1 MDERK
6 KDRQSI
12 LKIQNNQQLTWWQ
25 RILNFRFTPNK
36 GFKLRWDLVIIFL
49 SIYNSFMI
57 PLQFA
62 MPSTMDRI
70 HSITVID
77 HIVDVLFAIDIM
89 IMFRTSYQ
97 DQKTDNIIR
106 DSKLIAINYMKGRFF
121 IDLLASVP
129 FDGIAR
135 LITTTPDVRIDPSTT
150 TFLSILK
157 MTRLLRLGRMVSYFQ
172 INQAFKFGM
181 KMLQMFLFILI
192 FLNLVAC
199 IWIKIFNIIP

>member
-6 KDRQSI
+6 KDRQQI
-12 LKIQNNQQLTWWQ
+12 LRMQIDKEMTWWQ
-25 RILNFRFTPNK
+25 KVLDFRFTPNK
-36 GFKLRWDLVIIFL
+36 GFKIRWDLFIIFL

-57 PLQFA
+57 PIQFA
-62 MPSTMDRI
+62 MPDTMDRVI
-70 HSITVID
+70 LVAVID
-77 HIVDVLFAIDIM
+77 QIVDVLFAIDII

-106 DSKLIAINYMKGRFF
+106 DSKLIAINYIKGRFF

-129 FDGIAR
+129 FDLIGR
-135 LITTTPDVRIDPSTT
+135 LITTTPDARIDPSTT

-172 INQAFKFGM
+172 IN
-181 KMLQMFLFILI
+181 
-192 FLNLVAC
+192 
-199 IWIKIFNIIP
+199 

>member
-1 MDERK
+1 
-6 KDRQSI
+6 
-12 LKIQNNQQLTWWQ
+12 
-25 RILNFRFTPNK
+25 
-36 GFKLRWDLVIIFL
+36 
-49 SIYNSFMI
+49 MI

-62 MPSTMDRI
+62 MPSTMERI
-70 HSITVID
+70 PSITVID

>member
-1 MDERK
+1 
-6 KDRQSI
+6 
-12 LKIQNNQQLTWWQ
+12 
-25 RILNFRFTPNK
+25 
-36 GFKLRWDLVIIFL
+36 
-49 SIYNSFMI
+49 
-57 PLQFA
+57 
-62 MPSTMDRI
+62 MPSTIDRI

-135 LITTTPDVRIDPSTT
+135 LVTTTPDVRIDPSTT

-172 INQAFKFGM
+172 IN
-181 KMLQMFLFILI
+181 
-192 FLNLVAC
+192 
-199 IWIKIFNIIP
+199 

>member
-1 MDERK
+1 M
-6 KDRQSI
+6 
-12 LKIQNNQQLTWWQ
+12 WQ
-25 RILNFRFTPNK
+25 RIVNFRFTPNK
-36 GFKLRWDLVIIFL
+36 GFKIRWDLGIIFL

-57 PLQFA
+57 PIQFA
-62 MPSTMDRI
+62 MPNTMDR
-70 HSITVID
+70 VILVAVVD
-77 HIVDVLFAIDIM
+77 QIVDVIFAIDIV

-106 DSKLIAINYMKGRFF
+106 DSKLIAINYFKDRFF
-121 IDLLASVP
+121 IDLLASIP
-129 FDGIAR
+129 FDLFGR
-135 LITTTPDVRIDPSTT
+135 LITTSPDVRIDPSTT

-199 IWIKIFNIIP
+199 IWIKIFNIIPQDFLKLGASEHEL